1 VCQLPLFS
9 PSVRPASCH
18 IVVATDAVL
27 AALVLAVAVVVGGT
41 HLSGR
46 LEYATLLLLVYE

>member
-1 VCQLPLFS
+1 VCQLALFS

-27 AALVLAVAVVVGGT
+27 AALVLAFAVVVGGT